1 MKPAFS
7 PSLGTFE
14 GGERGGNCSGLK
26 QTSWN
31 IRGEKKWK
39 NWIWKKWKQ
48 NFSVA
53 YNSKTWR
60 SKTRSIGRMGFQS
73 FWDFYLPCKDY
84 WLSWDLM
91 ALYQGAWETS
101 CFASEAFVPGS
112 AWAIWHWIWQ
122 APTLPLVNGWDCC
135 IPMDVLIHW
144 KQLFFSNN
152 KILCWYVFFHNYD
165 VPNHK
170 NGRHIL
176 TTVVFSFFF
185 L

>member
-31 IRGEKKWK
+31 ICGEKKWK

-101 CFASEAFVPGS
+101 CFASGAFVQIFCSRFCMGNLALNLAS
-112 AWAIWHWIWQ
+112 SYSSIGKWLRLLHSYGCFDSLETA
-122 APTLPLVNGWDCC
+122 
-135 IPMDVLIHW
+135 
-144 KQLFFSNN
+144 
-152 KILCWYVFFHNYD
+152 VFQQQ
-165 VPNHK
+165 
-170 NGRHIL
+170 
-176 TTVVFSFFF
+176 
-185 L
+185 